1 MSRFVANPS
10 PLPDSMLGPLRS
22 DGAAIG
28 AIRSPPGVIG
38 SNLTSPRRGRLYM
51 RLSVRVLGPYRKFST
66 TVNCNA
72 CWPARKTVAAC
83 AGGASLIPISA
94 QQGRNGRHGYEG
106 CEPIEKMGR
115 RLF

>member
-10 PLPDSMLGPLRS
+10 PLTDSMLGPLRS

-66 TVNCNA
+66 TVNCNV
-72 CWPARKTVAAC
+72 CWPANVAVY
-83 AGGASLIPISA
+83 GGTELPVGSEYP
-94 QQGRNGRHGYEG
+94 HGESHIKAA
-106 CEPIEKMGR
+106 PAGR
-115 RLF
+115 R